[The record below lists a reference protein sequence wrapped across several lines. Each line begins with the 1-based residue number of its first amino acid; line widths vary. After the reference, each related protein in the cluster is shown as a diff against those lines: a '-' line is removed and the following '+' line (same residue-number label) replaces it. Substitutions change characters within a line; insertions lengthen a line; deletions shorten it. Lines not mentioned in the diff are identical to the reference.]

1 MRNIARSRWTHVVSL
16 AAVGVL
22 ALSACSSSDSSSEE
36 TAAEETAVEEP
47 AVEEDTEP
55 EETEEAEVEEPA
67 ADEGCA
73 ELTPASLQLQWF
85 VQAQFAGYYAAK
97 DLGFYEYNCMDVT
110 ILEGGVDIVPQTVLA
125 QGGADFALAWVPKAL
140 ASREQGAGIVDI
152 AQVFQRSGTL
162 QVAWAD
168 SGIESPADF
177 KGKKIGNWGFGN
189 EYEIFAALGQEGLDP
204 ASDVEL
210 VQQQFDM
217 LALLN
222 REIDAAEAMTYN
234 EYAQLLEAVN
244 PDTGELYT
252 ADDFNVINYAD
263 YGVGMLQ
270 DAIWAD
276 EARLGDADYADLA
289 QRFVTAS
296 FEGWIY
302 CRDNPQECAEIVTA
316 NGSQLGA
323 SHQLWMMNEVN
334 KLIWP
339 SPAGIGIVD
348 SGEWQQTVD
357 ISLNSPNLEGAT
369 VITSAPPAE
378 AYTNQFAEAANAL
391 LQEMGMDTTGEGF
404 SPIEVT
410 LNEGGA

>member
-1 MRNIARSRWTHVVSL
+1 MKRISPRGRAAAVVGVVSAAAFVL
-16 AAVGVL
+16 AACGGG
-22 ALSACSSSDSSSEE
+22 STSGDSSSAPAESSASSE
-36 TAAEETAVEEP
+36 SSEAAPAESTEAAET
-47 AVEEDTEP
+47 
-55 EETEEAEVEEPA
+55 
-67 ADEGCA
+67 CA

-97 DLGFYEYNCMDVT
+97 DLGFYEEQCLDVT

-125 QGGADFALAWVPKAL
+125 QGGSDFAISWVPKAL
-140 ASREQGAGIVDI
+140 SSREQGAGIVDV

-168 SGIESPADF
+168 SGISTPADF

-189 EYEIFAALGQEGLDP
+189 EYEIFAALAKEGLDP
-204 ASDVEL
+204 AKDVEL

-244 PDTGELYT
+244 PDTGELYKPE
-252 ADDFNVINYAD
+252 DFTVINYTE

-270 DAIWAD
+270 DAIWASQ
-276 EARLGDADYADLA
+276 ERLADAAYQDLT

-296 FEGWIY
+296 LQGWIY
-302 CRDNPQECAEIVTA
+302 CRDNAQECADIVTA

-323 SHQLWMMNEVN
+323 SHQLWMMNEIN

-339 SPAGIGIVD
+339 SPNGVGVMDPAA
-348 SGEWQQTVD
+348 WAQTVA
-357 ISLNSPNLEGAT
+357 ISLNTPNLEGVT
-369 VITSAPPAE
+369 VITAEPSAD
-378 AYTNQFAEAANAL
+378 AYTNQFAEAANAEL
-391 LQEMGMDTTGEGF
+391 SAMGLNTTGDGF
-404 SPIEVT
+404 TPIEVT
-410 LNEGGA
+410 LNEGGN

>member
-1 MRNIARSRWTHVVSL
+1 MKRIPPRGRL
-16 AAVGVL
+16 AAVVGVASAAAFVL
-22 ALSACSSSDSSSEE
+22 AACGGGSSSGESSSAPAESS
-36 TAAEETAVEEP
+36 AAESSAPAPAESTETT
-47 AVEEDTEP
+47 ED
-55 EETEEAEVEEPA
+55 
-67 ADEGCA
+67 CA

-97 DLGFYEYNCMDVT
+97 DKGFYEEQCLDVS

-125 QGGADFALAWVPKAL
+125 QGGADFAISWVPKAL
-140 ASREQGAGIVDI
+140 SSREQGAGIVDV

-168 SGIESPADF
+168 SGIKTPADF

-189 EYEIFAALGQEGLDP
+189 EYEIFAALAKEGLDP
-204 ASDVEL
+204 AKDVEL

-244 PDTGELYT
+244 PDTGELYKPE
-252 ADDFNVINYAD
+252 DFTVINYTD

-270 DAIWAD
+270 DAIWASQ
-276 EARLGDADYADLA
+276 ERLGDAAYQDLT

-296 FEGWIY
+296 LQGWIY
-302 CRDNPQECAEIVTA
+302 CRDNAQECADIVTA

-323 SHQLWMMNEVN
+323 SHQLWMMNEIN

-339 SPAGIGIVD
+339 SPNGVGVMDPAA
-348 SGEWQQTVD
+348 WAQTVG
-357 ISLNSPNLEGAT
+357 ISLNTPNLEGVT
-369 VITSAPPAE
+369 VITAEPPAD
-378 AYTNQFAEAANAL
+378 AYTNQYAEAANAEL
-391 LQEMGMDTTGEGF
+391 TAMGLNTTGDGF
-404 SPIEVT
+404 APISCRPRS
-410 LNEGGA
+410 G

>member
-1 MRNIARSRWTHVVSL
+1 MKRIAPRGRMVAVVGVASAAAFVL
-16 AAVGVL
+16 AACGGGSSTSES
-22 ALSACSSSDSSSEE
+22 SAAPAESSAAASSE
-36 TAAEETAVEEP
+36 AAPSESA
-47 AVEEDTEP
+47 TE
-55 EETEEAEVEEPA
+55 
-67 ADEGCA
+67 CA

-85 VQAQFAGYYAAK
+85 AQAQFAGYYAAK
-97 DLGFYEYNCMDVT
+97 DLGFYEEQCLDVT

-125 QGGADFALAWVPKAL
+125 QGGSDFAISWVPKAL
-140 ASREQGAGIVDI
+140 SSREQGAGIVDV

-162 QVAWAD
+162 QVSWAD
-168 SGIESPADF
+168 SGITSPADF

-189 EYEIFAALGQEGLDP
+189 EYEIFAALAKEGLDP
-204 ASDVEL
+204 AKDVEL

-244 PDTGELYT
+244 PDTGELYKPE
-252 ADDFNVINYAD
+252 DFNVINYSD

-270 DAIWAD
+270 DAIWAS
-276 EARLGDADYADLA
+276 EERLADAAYQDLT

-296 FEGWIY
+296 LKGWIH
-302 CRDNPQECAEIVTA
+302 CRDNAEECAQIVTA

-339 SPAGIGIVD
+339 SPAGIGIID
-348 SGEWQQTVD
+348 AAAWAQTVE
-357 ISLNSPNLEGAT
+357 ISLNTPNLDGLT
-369 VITSAPPAE
+369 VITAEPPAS
-378 AYTNQFAEAANAL
+378 AYTNQYAEAANAAL
-391 LQEMGMDTTGEGF
+391 TAEGLNTTGDDF
-404 SPIEVT
+404 APITVE
-410 LNEGGA
+410 LKEGGA

>member
-1 MRNIARSRWTHVVSL
+1 MRNIARSRWTRAVSL

-22 ALSACSSSDSSSEE
+22 ALSACSSSDSGSEE
-36 TAAEETAVEEP
+36 TAAEETAAEE
-47 AVEEDTEP
+47 AAADTAT
-55 EETEEAEVEEPA
+55 EETEAEEAVSGEE
-67 ADEGCA
+67 CT

-97 DLGFYEYNCMDVT
+97 DLGFYEAACLDVT

-125 QGGADFALAWVPKAL
+125 QGGADFAIAWVPKAL
-140 ASREQGAGIVDI
+140 SSREQGAAIVDI

-162 QVAWAD
+162 QVSWAD
-168 SGIESPADF
+168 SGIETPADF
-177 KGKKIGNWGFGN
+177 AGKKIGNWGFGN
-189 EYEIFAALGQEGLDP
+189 EYEIFAALAKEGLDP
-204 ASDVEL
+204 ATDVEL

-244 PDTGELYT
+244 PETGELYQPE
-252 ADDFNVINYAD
+252 DFNVINYSE

-270 DAIWAD
+270 DAIWAS
-276 EARLGDADYADLA
+276 EERLSDPAYQDLA

-302 CRDNPQECAEIVTA
+302 CRDNPQECADIVTA

-339 SPAGIGIVD
+339 SPNGIGIID
-348 SGEWQQTVD
+348 AAEWDQTVQ
-357 ISLNSPNLEGAT
+357 ISLNTPNLEGVT
-369 VITSAPPAE
+369 VITAPPSDT
-378 AYTNQFAEAANAL
+378 AYTNQFAEAANAAL
-391 LQEMGMDTTGEGF
+391 SANGIDTTGAGF
-404 SPIEVT
+404 APITVE
-410 LNEGGA
+410 LKEGGA

>member
-1 MRNIARSRWTHVVSL
+1 MRNIARSRWTRVASL

-22 ALSACSSSDSSSEE
+22 ALSACGGSDSSSESATEE
-36 TAAEETAVEEP
+36 TAAEEAATDTA
-47 AVEEDTEP
+47 T
-55 EETEEAEVEEPA
+55 EETEAEEAVSGEE
-67 ADEGCA
+67 CT

-97 DLGFYEYNCMDVT
+97 DLGFYEAACIDVT

-189 EYEIFAALGQEGLDP
+189 EYEIFAALGEEGLDP

-217 LALLN
+217 VALLN

-244 PDTGELYT
+244 PDTGELYQPE
-252 ADDFNVINYAD
+252 DFNVISYSD

-302 CRDNPQECAEIVTA
+302 CRDNPEECADILTA

-339 SPAGIGIVD
+339 SPNGIGIMD
-348 SGEWQQTVD
+348 PAEWEQTVA

-369 VITSAPPAE
+369 VITAEPPAT
-378 AYTNQFAEAANAL
+378 AYTNQFAEAANAA
-391 LQEMGMDTTGEGF
+391 LQADGVDTTGDGF
-404 SPIEVT
+404 TPIEVT

>member
-1 MRNIARSRWTHVVSL
+1 MRNIARSRWTRVASL

-22 ALSACSSSDSSSEE
+22 ALSACSSSDSGSEDSAAEDTATEE
-36 TAAEETAVEEP
+36 TAAEETA
-47 AVEEDTEP
+47 EDTAT
-55 EETEEAEVEEPA
+55 EETEAEEAA
-67 ADEGCA
+67 SDEGCT

-97 DLGFYEYNCMDVT
+97 DLGFYEDACIDVT

-125 QGGADFALAWVPKAL
+125 QGGSDFAIAWVPKAL

-189 EYEIFAALGQEGLDP
+189 EYEIFAALGKEGLDP
-204 ASDVEL
+204 ANDVEL

-217 LALLN
+217 VALLN

-244 PDTGELYT
+244 PDTGELYQPE
-252 ADDFNVINYAD
+252 DFNVINYND

-270 DAIWAD
+270 DAIWAS
-276 EARLGDADYADLA
+276 EERLADPDYQDLA
-289 QRFVTAS
+289 ERFVTAS

-302 CRDNPQECAEIVTA
+302 CRDNPQECADIVTA

-334 KLIWP
+334 KLVWP
-339 SPAGIGIVD
+339 SPNGIGIID
-348 SGEWQQTVD
+348 SAEWDQTVS
-357 ISLNSPNLEGAT
+357 ISLDTPNLEGAT
-369 VITSAPPAE
+369 VITEAPPAN
-378 AYTNQFAEAANAL
+378 AYTNQFAEAANAA
-391 LQEMGMDTTGEGF
+391 LQAEGIDTTGEAF
-404 SPIEVT
+404 APIEVT

>member
-1 MRNIARSRWTHVVSL
+1 MRNIARSRWTRYASL

-22 ALSACSSSDSSSEE
+22 ALSACSSSDSGSEDTATEE
-36 TAAEETAVEEP
+36 TAAEETA
-47 AVEEDTEP
+47 EDTAT
-55 EETEEAEVEEPA
+55 EETEAEEASDPQGE
-67 ADEGCA
+67 CA

-97 DLGFYEYNCMDVT
+97 DLGFYEAACLDVE

-125 QGGADFALAWVPKAL
+125 QGGSDFAIAWVPKAL
-140 ASREQGAGIVDI
+140 SSREQGAGITDI

-168 SGIESPADF
+168 SGIETPADF
-177 KGKKIGNWGFGN
+177 AGKKIGNWGFGN
-189 EYEIFAALGQEGLDP
+189 EYEIFAALAKENLDP
-204 ASDVEL
+204 ATDVEL

-217 LALLN
+217 VALLN

-244 PDTGELYT
+244 PDTGELYQPE
-252 ADDFNVINYAD
+252 DFNVINYAD

-270 DAIWAD
+270 DAIWAS
-276 EARLGDADYADLA
+276 EERLADPEYQDLA
-289 QRFVTAS
+289 ERFVTAS

-302 CRDNPQECAEIVTA
+302 CRDNPQECADIVTA

-334 KLIWP
+334 KLVWP
-339 SPAGIGIVD
+339 SPNGIGIID
-348 SGEWQQTVD
+348 SAEWDQTVD
-357 ISLNSPNLEGAT
+357 ISLNTPNLEGTT
-369 VITSAPPAE
+369 VISEAPADT
-378 AYTNQFAEAANAL
+378 AYTNQFAEAANAA
-391 LQEMGMDTTGEGF
+391 LQAEGVDTTGEGF
-404 SPIEVT
+404 TPIEVT

>member
-1 MRNIARSRWTHVVSL
+1 MRNIARSRWTRVASL

-22 ALSACSSSDSSSEE
+22 ALSACGGSDSSSESATEE
-36 TAAEETAVEEP
+36 TAAEEAATDTA
-47 AVEEDTEP
+47 T
-55 EETEEAEVEEPA
+55 EETEAEEAVSGEE
-67 ADEGCA
+67 CT

-97 DLGFYEYNCMDVT
+97 DLGFYEAACIDVT

-189 EYEIFAALGQEGLDP
+189 EYEIFAALGEEGLDP

-217 LALLN
+217 VALLN

-252 ADDFNVINYAD
+252 ADDFNVISYSD

-302 CRDNPQECAEIVTA
+302 CRDNPEECADILTA

-339 SPAGIGIVD
+339 SPNGIGIMD
-348 SGEWQQTVD
+348 PAEWEQTVA

-369 VITSAPPAE
+369 VITQAPPAG
-378 AYTNQFAEAANAL
+378 AYTNQFAEAANAA
-391 LQEMGMDTTGEGF
+391 LQANGIYTTGEGF
-404 SPIEVT
+404 TPITVE
-410 LNEGGA
+410 LKEGGA

>member
-1 MRNIARSRWTHVVSL
+1 MKRIAPRGRVMAVVGVASAAAFVL
-16 AAVGVL
+16 AACGGG
-22 ALSACSSSDSSSEE
+22 SSSTESSAAPAESSAAASSEAAPSE
-36 TAAEETAVEEP
+36 TAAECT
-47 AVEEDTEP
+47 
-55 EETEEAEVEEPA
+55 
-67 ADEGCA
+67 

-85 VQAQFAGYYAAK
+85 AQAQFAGYYAAK
-97 DLGFYEYNCMDVT
+97 DLGFYEEQCLDVT

-125 QGGADFALAWVPKAL
+125 QGGSDFAISWVPKAL
-140 ASREQGAGIVDI
+140 SSREQGAGIVDV

-168 SGIESPADF
+168 SGIKTPADF

-189 EYEIFAALGQEGLDP
+189 EYEIFAALAKEGLDP
-204 ASDVEL
+204 AKDVEL

-244 PDTGELYT
+244 PDTGELYKPE
-252 ADDFNVINYAD
+252 DFTVINYTD

-270 DAIWAD
+270 DAIWAS
-276 EARLGDADYADLA
+276 EERLADAAYQDLT

-296 FEGWIY
+296 LKGWIY
-302 CRDNPQECAEIVTA
+302 CRDNAQECADIVTA

-339 SPAGIGIVD
+339 SPAGVGVMD
-348 SGEWQQTVD
+348 PAAWQQTVD
-357 ISLNSPNLEGAT
+357 ISLNTPNLDGLT
-369 VITSAPPAE
+369 VITAEPPAT
-378 AYTNQFAEAANAL
+378 AYTTQYAEAANAAL
-391 LQEMGMDTTGEGF
+391 TAEGLNTTGDDF
-404 SPIEVT
+404 TPITVE
-410 LNEGGA
+410 LKEGGA

>member
-1 MRNIARSRWTHVVSL
+1 MKRIAPRGRVMAVVGVASAAAFVL
-16 AAVGVL
+16 AACGGGSSTSES
-22 ALSACSSSDSSSEE
+22 SAAPAESSAAASSEAAPSE
-36 TAAEETAVEEP
+36 SAAE
-47 AVEEDTEP
+47 
-55 EETEEAEVEEPA
+55 
-67 ADEGCA
+67 CA
-73 ELTPASLQLQWF
+73 ELTPASIQLQWF
-85 VQAQFAGYYAAK
+85 AQAQFAGYYAAK
-97 DLGFYEYNCMDVT
+97 DLGFYEEQCIDVT

-125 QGGADFALAWVPKAL
+125 QGGSDFAISWVPKAL
-140 ASREQGAGIVDI
+140 SSREQGAGIVDV

-168 SGIESPADF
+168 SGIKTPADF

-189 EYEIFAALGQEGLDP
+189 EYEIFAALAKEGLDP
-204 ASDVEL
+204 AKDVEL

-244 PDTGELYT
+244 PDTGELYKPE
-252 ADDFNVINYAD
+252 DFTVINYTD

-270 DAIWAD
+270 DAIWAS
-276 EARLGDADYADLA
+276 EERLADAAYQDLT

-296 FEGWIY
+296 LKGWIY
-302 CRDNPQECAEIVTA
+302 CRDNAQECADIVTA

-339 SPAGIGIVD
+339 SPAGVGVMD
-348 SGEWQQTVD
+348 PAAWQQTVD
-357 ISLNSPNLEGAT
+357 ISLNTPNLDGLT
-369 VITSAPPAE
+369 VITAEPPAT
-378 AYTNQFAEAANAL
+378 AYTTQYAEAANAAL
-391 LQEMGMDTTGEGF
+391 TAEGLNTTGDDF
-404 SPIEVT
+404 TPITVE
-410 LNEGGA
+410 LKEGGA